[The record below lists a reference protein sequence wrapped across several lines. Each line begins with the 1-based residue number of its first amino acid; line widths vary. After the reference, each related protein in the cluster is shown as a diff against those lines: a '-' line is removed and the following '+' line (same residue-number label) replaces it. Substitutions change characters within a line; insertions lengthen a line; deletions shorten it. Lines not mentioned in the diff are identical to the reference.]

1 MTEKNFDTYI
11 DFGSSK
17 IRIGVF
23 NKDLPEKKFFSEKKC
38 LSNFNLNYFDLND
51 SKKVIEKLIQY
62 SEKEVGCHLKN
73 INLMIDTPDLFSI
86 DLSIKKNLE
95 GKRVSIDDIKYLLQD
110 ARQLIQKNNFDKKII
125 HIIIEKFIFDKKIFY
140 SIPTENIQCNYLI
153 LEIKFFCFSNLI
165 IEQLNN
171 NFKENHIAI
180 NNILCSSYAKS
191 SNYHQLFDKYDKKVF
206 LDIGYKKSCLTIFD
220 KNRMIFFNTIPL
232 GGNHITKDISQVL
245 KISEDD
251 SEDIKR
257 SLNQS
262 ESIFSNESND
272 EFISNLETKKK
283 LQEKIPLDLLKK
295 VIHARIDEILNLSFR
310 NIDFSSLL
318 GEKKNCI
325 LVFTGEGSKILDKN
339 FIYLENKFNFFSE
352 MNFFEES
359 TDTICQSGYN
369 FSKKNNYHEVNVISK
384 KPKKYGF
391 FEKLFHLFG

>member
-23 NKDLPEKKFFSEKKC
+23 NKDLLKKKFFSEKKC
-38 LSNFNLNYFDLND
+38 FSNFNLNYFDLND

-262 ESIFSNESND
+262 ESTFSSETND

-352 MNFFEES
+352 MNFFEET

-384 KPKKYGF
+384 KRKKSGF
-391 FEKLFHLFG
+391 FEKLFHFFS